1 LYHTNLVSYN
11 GWQWKIS
18 STPER
23 SQIPTNTKQN
33 IMSASPAVYE
43 ALAKS
48 IVFLNQ
54 KPNAQ
59 NQVSR
64 FLDTNGYYIDRVFDD
79 PATGFYAIG
88 FGSSDPKKPP
98 VLVFRGTD
106 FIDGNAI
113 FSNSPEIGLSE
124 FENTRDNIKNWLT
137 QIGQDTAKNP
147 SKLLPDVVGQSWGGA
162 VAQIVASEYTTLT
175 GDIFTF
181 NSPGVSAST
190 VNKFKKNLSK
200 AGNKNVNHYIV
211 SGDFVSLFGEAFIPG
226 KVFIQSFTDPN
237 INPLTVLAKHRA
249 ENLLTAPPAG
259 FFQRQIS
266 VENLNSPDFS
276 YSNNDSNFNEF
287 IAAMNFALPNLS
299 VAIRNRS
306 GAESLRTAPEFSF
319 VDLIRQMQFGLAPL
333 QPNYLLGDNRDNT
346 ATGGPGEDTIIGN
359 GGNDTLRG
367 NRGNDSIIGG
377 AGDDFLYGGRDND
390 YLDGGDGNDVIS
402 GEFGNDYLIGG
413 AGRDRFVLES
423 GGGADVI
430 ADFTKGEDLI
440 ALSRG
445 LTFPQIRVS
454 QGADGALISI
464 PITGE
469 ILATLIGVNASDITR
484 SDFVQI

>member
-1 LYHTNLVSYN
+1 
-11 GWQWKIS
+11 
-18 STPER
+18 
-23 SQIPTNTKQN
+23 
-33 IMSASPAVYE
+33 MSASPAVYE
-43 ALAKS
+43 TLAKS

-79 PATGFYAIG
+79 KETGFYAIG
-88 FGSSDPKKPP
+88 FGSSDTKKAP

-106 FIDGNAI
+106 FIDGDAM
-113 FSNSPEIGLSE
+113 FSASRDIGLPE
-124 FENTRDNIKNWLT
+124 FESNKDNLKNWLT
-137 QIGQDTAKNP
+137 QIGQDPAKNP
-147 SKLLPDVVGQSWGGA
+147 SKLLPDVVGHSWGGA
-162 VAQIVASEYTTLT
+162 IAQIVASEYTSIT

-181 NSPGVSAST
+181 NSPGVSAT
-190 VNKFKKNLSK
+190 IANNFRKNLSR
-200 AGNKNVNHYIV
+200 AGNKNVSHYIV
-211 SGDFVSLFGEAFIPG
+211 SGDIVSLFGEAFIQG
-226 KVFIQSFTDPN
+226 KVFLQSFIDPS
-237 INPLTVLAKHRA
+237 INPLTVLAKHRT
-249 ENLLTAPPAG
+249 ENLLTAPPAD
-259 FFQRQIS
+259 FVQRQIS
-266 VENLNSPDFS
+266 LEDLNSPGFT
-276 YSNNDSNFNEF
+276 YSNNDSDFNEF
-287 IAAMNFALPNLS
+287 IAALNLPLPNVS
-299 VAIRNRS
+299 VAIRSRA

-333 QPNYLLGDNRDNT
+333 QPNYLLGDARNNT

-367 NRGNDSIIGG
+367 NRGNDSISGG

-390 YLDGGDGNDVIS
+390 YLEGGEGNDVIA

-445 LTFPQIRVS
+445 LTFAQIRVS
-454 QGADGALISI
+454 QGAGGALITI
-464 PITGE
+464 PVTGE
-469 ILATLIGVNASDITR
+469 ILATLTGVTASDITR
-484 SDFVQI
+484 QDFVQL

>member
-1 LYHTNLVSYN
+1 MADWTL
-11 GWQWKIS
+11 S
-18 STPER
+18 SRRER
-23 SQIPTNTKQN
+23 SPIPTNTKYN

-59 NQVSR
+59 NEVSR
-64 FLDTNGYYIDRVFDD
+64 FLDTNAYYIDRIFDD
-79 PATGFYAIG
+79 RETGFYAIG
-88 FGSSDPKKPP
+88 FGSSDPQKPP

-106 FIDGNAI
+106 FIDGEAI
-113 FSNSPEIGLSE
+113 FSDSRDIGLPE
-124 FENTRDNIKNWLT
+124 FEKNKDNIQSWLT
-137 QIGQDTAKNP
+137 QIGQDTGKNP
-147 SKLLPDVVGQSWGGA
+147 SKLLPDVIGHSWGGA
-162 VAQIVASEYTTLT
+162 VAQIVATEYTSIT

-190 VNKFKKNLSK
+190 FNTFRRNLTRV
-200 AGNKNVNHYIV
+200 GNKNVNHYIV
-211 SGDFVSLFGEAFIPG
+211 SGDFVTLFGEAFLPG
-226 KVFIQSFTDPN
+226 KVFLQTFTDPS
-237 INPLTVLAKHRA
+237 INPLTVLAKHRT
-249 ENLLTAPPAG
+249 ENLLTNPPAD

-266 VENLNSPDFS
+266 VEQLNSPEFA
-276 YSNNDSNFNEF
+276 YNNDSDFNEF
-287 IAAMNFALPNLS
+287 IAAMNFALPNVS
-299 VAIRNRS
+299 IAIRTRA

-319 VDLIRQMQFGLAPL
+319 VQLIREMQFGLAPL
-333 QPNYLLGDNRDNT
+333 QPNYLSGDARNNT

-367 NRGNDSIIGG
+367 NRGNDSITGG

-390 YLDGGDGNDVIS
+390 YFEGGEGNDLIS
-402 GEFGNDYLIGG
+402 GEFGNDFLIGG

-430 ADFTKGEDLI
+430 VDFQDSEDLI
-440 ALSRG
+440 VLSRG
-445 LTFPQIRVS
+445 LTFPQIRVT
-454 QGADGALISI
+454 QGVDGALITI

-469 ILATLIGVNASDITR
+469 ILASLRGVVASNLTR
-484 SDFVQI
+484 VDFV